1 MIDSGFQTPPNPPP
15 TFSSP
20 AKWDADVNS
29 GAKAD
34 DAWLLAKRKEEDTAF
49 EAARDGMVQNS
60 RTGKLIETSP
70 QKPRASISK
79 NTELLLD
86 LDLNDGNKDEVEPA
100 KKARA
105 RYASAARSSDVQKEQ
120 SEMNF
125 LD

>member
-1 MIDSGFQTPPNPPP
+1 MNG
-15 TFSSP
+15 
-20 AKWDADVNS
+20 

-34 DAWLLAKRKEEDTAF
+34 DARMLAKKKEEDEAF
-49 EAARDGMVQNS
+49 EAVRRNGGVQNGG
-60 RTGKLIETSP
+60 TDKLIEISP